1 MTIEWPAIRVE
12 LPPWVDEVV
21 RAHPGPLDD
30 AAAMGLAIALARGVM
45 ERGEGGPFGAVVV
58 DAAGNLVAPGMNRVL
73 ASGQSWAHAEMVALA
88 IAQRRSGTHD
98 LATAP
103 GAPLTLVTTGEPC
116 AMCLGAIPWSGVS
129 RVVAGAREADI
140 TALGFDEGDKPA
152 GGLESLTRRGI
163 EVRRD
168 VGRPEAARVLADYA
182 AAGGVIY

>member
-1 MTIEWPAIRVE
+1 
-12 LPPWVDEVV
+12 
-21 RAHPGPLDD
+21 
-30 AAAMGLAIALARGVM
+30 
-45 ERGEGGPFGAVVV
+45 
-58 DAAGNLVAPGMNRVL
+58 
-73 ASGQSWAHAEMVALA
+73 
-88 IAQRRSGTHD
+88 
-98 LATAP
+98 
-103 GAPLTLVTTGEPC
+103 
-116 AMCLGAIPWSGVS
+116 VS